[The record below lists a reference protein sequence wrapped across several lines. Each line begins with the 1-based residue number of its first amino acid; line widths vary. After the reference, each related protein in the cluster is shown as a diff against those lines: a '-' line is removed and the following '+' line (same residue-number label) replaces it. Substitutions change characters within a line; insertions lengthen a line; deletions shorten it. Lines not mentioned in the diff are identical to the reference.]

1 MGHRIGTAK
10 GLVHLARSSRVIYS
24 ARERWFGEQCTLAD
38 LPVLTG
44 VGFAV
49 IRC

>member
-10 GLVHLARSSRVIYS
+10 GFVHLARSSRVIYS
-24 ARERWFGEQCTLAD
+24 ARERWFGEQCALAD

-44 VGFAV
+44 VRFAV
-49 IRC
+49 RC